1 MSCHDIGRAL
11 NYVQE
16 EIIEQYENGKLDKDT
31 TKSLLIRAREAI
43 GFCDGNVGEATASFD
58 KCYCSDCMRKVD
70 EGEDL
75 FALYIG
81 YPWYQKIDEYL
92 AEHDM
97 VGTVLCEECFERML
111 NTMGMTSEEIEAL
124 KVEQRQERA
133 NQV

>member
-1 MSCHDIGRAL
+1 MSCHDIGHAL

-16 EIIEQYENGKLDKDT
+16 EITEQYENGKLDKDT
-31 TKSLLIRAREAI
+31 AKTLLIRAREAI

-58 KCYCSDCMRKVD
+58 KHYCSDCMRKVD

-81 YPWYQKIDEYL
+81 YPWYQQQDEYL

-97 VGTVLCEECFERML
+97 VGTKLCASCFDKML
-111 NTMGMTSEEIEAL
+111 TAMGMTTEEIEVL
-124 KVEQRQERA
+124 KVEQRQERC
-133 NQV
+133 